1 MVEFWQKPFMPYEML
16 TPGFEAV
23 WMGKKLEEGTKLK
36 KVGESKDEAGA
47 VLQEGE
53 FVDKESNIYYKWSLW
68 SFTLDES
75 AWDDKIRYINKM
87 QQKLGPLDDDTR
99 RIRAQIAGL
108 VHCDSG
114 FPVTADQILDAIG
127 RGKLPDPA
135 FHAGCWHSMGTKTTQ
150 PRQPEAMQVIEE
162 TLLRYLDGKP
172 AEELISKYPF
182 ARWFIERTY
191 EWFGPVE
198 SFTDLQKLMVKR
210 LLLPFEFLTTRTTRN
225 TRNTPDSVR
234 EKVHSRCYE
243 SGSEGFK
250 LDDEIS
256 KVAGLPDIHVDYADY
271 QKNAESL
278 TDAKKKL
285 YRIAYTMRFG
295 LPDTCDCHHAT
306 FRKME
311 RWLYGI
317 GTGEPEIPTRIKG
330 TERKRLRQLIFGY
343 ALALDKWLL
352 GIPMQFLLLDLGH
365 IGLGF
370 DLKNEILRVY
380 AHLGEERTPVKEWL
394 AACLWHNACY
404 NTTGGWEFGI
414 LNKRHRESY
423 EETTAK
429 GVKVD
434 VWITRNTPS
443 NND

>member
-1 MVEFWQKPFMPYEML
+1 MEHIWQKNQFLSYEMVK
-16 TPGFEAV
+16 PGFEAV
-23 WMGKKLEEGTKLK
+23 WTGKRVSEETELK

-53 FVDKESNIYYKWSLW
+53 FVDKESNIFYKWSLW

-75 AWDDKIRYINKM
+75 AWDDKIRYINQM
-87 QQKLGPLDDDTR
+87 QEKLRPLSDDVR

-108 VHCDSG
+108 VNCDSG

-182 ARWFIERTY
+182 ARGFIERTY
-191 EWFGPVE
+191 EWFGPLGK
-198 SFTDLQKLMVKR
+198 FTDLQKLMVKR
-210 LLLPFEFLTTRTTRN
+210 LLLPFEFLTTRN

-243 SGSEGFK
+243 PGSEGFK

-256 KVAGLPDIHVDYADY
+256 KSTGLPDIHVDYGDY
-271 QKNAESL
+271 QKNMESL
-278 TDAKKKL
+278 TDPAKKKL
-285 YRIAYTMRFG
+285 YRIAYTMRWG
-295 LPDTCDCHHAT
+295 LPELSDCHHAT

-365 IGLGF
+365 IDLGF
-370 DLKNEILRVY
+370 DPRNEILRVY

-414 LNKRHRESY
+414 LNKRHRKFY

-429 GVKVD
+429 GVSVHQWMDSVLAKASS
-434 VWITRNTPS
+434 R
-443 NND
+443 

>member
-1 MVEFWQKPFMPYEML
+1 MEDYKTKPFVPYKML

-23 WMGKKLEEGTKLK
+23 WTGKRLEQGVKLK
-36 KVGESKDEAGA
+36 KAGESKDEAGA

-53 FVDKESNIYYKWSLW
+53 LADEEGNIYYKWSLW
-68 SFTLDES
+68 SFTLDEET
-75 AWDDKIRYINKM
+75 WDERIRYINQM
-87 QQKLGPLDDDTR
+87 QEKLGPLSDDVR

-135 FHAGCWHSMGTKTTQ
+135 FHSGCWHPMGTKTTQ

-182 ARWFIERTY
+182 ARGFIKRTY
-191 EWFGPVE
+191 GWFGPLE
-198 SFTDLQKLMVKR
+198 RFTDLQKLMVKR
-210 LLLPFEFLTTRTTRN
+210 LLLPFEFLTTR
-225 TRNTPDSVR
+225 NTPDSVR

-243 SGSEGFK
+243 PGSEGFK

-256 KVAGLPDIHVDYADY
+256 KSTGLPDIHVDYGDY
-271 QKNAESL
+271 QKNMESL
-278 TDAKKKL
+278 TDPAKKKL
-285 YRIAYTMRFG
+285 YRIAYTMRWG
-295 LPDTCDCHHAT
+295 LPELSDCHHAT

-365 IGLGF
+365 IDLGF

-394 AACLWHNACY
+394 AACLWHNFCY

-414 LNKRHRESY
+414 LNKRHRKFY

-429 GVKVD
+429 GVSVHQWMDSVLAKASS
-434 VWITRNTPS
+434 R
-443 NND
+443 